1 MYFLTDISALF
12 YASSFT
18 VGGIAAA
25 APLCSETVDTAGG
38 GPPNSVMPTAISAGA
53 IKELQLAHFLEN
65 MEASFFN
72 AGLTNITEWGT
83 TGLPNDTIEVIS
95 KIAAQEEVH
104 LSSIENVLKFHNET
118 LIPPCNYSF
127 PVNKTEEFFELAH
140 TITSVGIG
148 ATIGLNERLAITDP
162 LLAKSI
168 SSILTVE
175 SRHDAFF
182 RHVRGAAPNPAPF
195 DTGISDI
202 WAYNL
207 ALSFIQPG
215 SCSVELPIP
224 ILSRLTVSQ
233 PPSTS
238 DTNSTG
244 SNDQREFT
252 WDPMQ
257 TPFVTEAGKQLF
269 IGWISQLNK
278 PVYTPLNITTKGKG
292 TANVPQGLNGVVF
305 AVVTV
310 QQPDDVNDL
319 APATLAGPVA
329 MSLS

>member
-1 MYFLTDISALF
+1 MYFLTDISALL
-12 YASSFT
+12 YAISFT

-25 APLCSETVDTAGG
+25 APLCSETIDKAGG
-38 GPPNSVMPTAISAGA
+38 GPPNSVVPTVISASA
-53 IKELQLAHFLEN
+53 VKDLQLAP
-65 MEASFFN
+65 
-72 AGLTNITEWGT
+72 TE
-83 TGLPNDTIEVIS
+83 LPNDTIEVIS

-104 LSSIENVLKFHNET
+104 LSSIANVLTSYNKT

-127 PVNKTEEFFELAH
+127 PVNTTEEFFELAH

-162 LLAKSI
+162 LLVKSI

-182 RHVRGAAPNPAPF
+182 RHIRGAAPNPAPF
-195 DTGISDI
+195 NTGISDI

-207 ALSFIQPG
+207 AFSFIQPG

-224 ILSRLTVSQ
+224 ILPRLTVFQ

-238 DTNSTG
+238 YTNSTK

-257 TPFVTEAGKQLF
+257 TPFVTEASKQLL
-269 IGWISQLNK
+269 IGWIS
-278 PVYTPLNITTKGKG
+278 
-292 TANVPQGLNGVVF
+292 
-305 AVVTV
+305 
-310 QQPDDVNDL
+310 
-319 APATLAGPVA
+319 
-329 MSLS
+329 

>member
-1 MYFLTDISALF
+1 MNT
-12 YASSFT
+12 
-18 VGGIAAA
+18 
-25 APLCSETVDTAGG
+25 
-38 GPPNSVMPTAISAGA
+38 
-53 IKELQLAHFLEN
+53 
-65 MEASFFN
+65 
-72 AGLTNITEWGT
+72 
-83 TGLPNDTIEVIS
+83 
-95 KIAAQEEVH
+95 
-104 LSSIENVLKFHNET
+104 
-118 LIPPCNYSF
+118 
-127 PVNKTEEFFELAH
+127 TEEFFDLAH

-162 LLAKSI
+162 LLVKSI

-182 RHVRGAAPNPAPF
+182 RHARGAVPNPAPF

-207 ALSFIQPG
+207 AFSFIQPG

-224 ILSRLTVSQ
+224 ILPRLTVVQ
-233 PPSTS
+233 PSSTS
-238 DTNSTG
+238 HTNSTKN
-244 SNDQREFT
+244 SDQREFT

-257 TPFVTEAGKQLF
+257 TPFVTEAGKQLL

-278 PVYTPLNITTKGKG
+278 PVYTPLNITTEGKG

-329 MSLS
+329 LLLS

>member
-1 MYFLTDISALF
+1 MD
-12 YASSFT
+12 
-18 VGGIAAA
+18 
-25 APLCSETVDTAGG
+25 
-38 GPPNSVMPTAISAGA
+38 
-53 IKELQLAHFLEN
+53 
-65 MEASFFN
+65 
-72 AGLTNITEWGT
+72 
-83 TGLPNDTIEVIS
+83 
-95 KIAAQEEVH
+95 
-104 LSSIENVLKFHNET
+104 
-118 LIPPCNYSF
+118 
-127 PVNKTEEFFELAH
+127 KTEEFFELAH

-162 LLAKSI
+162 LLVKSV

-175 SRHDAFF
+175 SRHNGFF
-182 RHVRGAAPNPAPF
+182 RHIRGEVPNPAPF

-207 ALSFIQPG
+207 AFSFILPG

-224 ILSRLTVSQ
+224 ILPRLNVSQ
-233 PPSTS
+233 PPRSS
-238 DTNSTG
+238 YTNSTG

-257 TPFVTEAGKQLF
+257 TPFVIEANKPLL
-269 IGWISQLNK
+269 IGWINQLNK

-305 AVVTV
+305 AVVTA

-319 APATLAGPVA
+319 ASATLAGPVA